1 MAARSPSL
9 LPEMIHGNLRG
20 LDKVFAECTWT
31 SVRAFLAQ
39 RLCDRD
45 GGFVAA
51 RSRCFC
57 FFNCQVRTV
66 LILFLSKQ
74 KTLGRAHFAFPTSNG
89 HRGVL
94 LAPQQHIH
102 CAKRGPKQTLYSL
115 RQLRLGFEL
124 QPPPLSDTT
133 LAERLPLRVPVIHD
147 YAQRSTTESSTHTD
161 VVMVVVLRSRD
172 AVCLRLASLA

>member
-9 LPEMIHGNLRG
+9 LPEMIDGNLRG

-51 RSRCFC
+51 RSLLLFL
-57 FFNCQVRTV
+57 QLPSRTV

-74 KTLGRAHFAFPTSNG
+74 KTPGRAHFAFPTSNG

-102 CAKRGPKQTLYSL
+102 CAKRGPKQTLHSL

-147 YAQRSTTESSTHTD
+147 YAQRSTTESSTHGRHHGT
-161 VVMVVVLRSRD
+161 
-172 AVCLRLASLA
+172 CASQP

>member
-9 LPEMIHGNLRG
+9 LPEMIDGNLRG

-45 GGFVAA
+45 GGCVAA
-51 RSRCFC
+51 LTR
-57 FFNCQVRTV
+57 
-66 LILFLSKQ
+66 LLFLQLPSKNRFDFVSF
-74 KTLGRAHFAFPTSNG
+74 KTKNSGESPFCVPNF
-89 HRGVL
+89 
-94 LAPQQHIH
+94 
-102 CAKRGPKQTLYSL
+102 KRSQRRPVGPAAAYPLCETRSKADSL

-147 YAQRSTTESSTHTD
+147 YAQRSTTERSTHG
-161 VVMVVVLRSRD
+161 RRHGS
-172 AVCLRLASLA
+172 CASQP

>member
-9 LPEMIHGNLRG
+9 LPEMIDGNLRG

-51 RSRCFC
+51 RSRGFC

-66 LILFLSKQ
+66 LILLSKQ
-74 KTLGRAHFAFPTSNG
+74 KKTLGRAHFAFPTSNG

-133 LAERLPLRVPVIHD
+133 LAERLPLRVPVVHD
-147 YAQRSTTESSTHTD
+147 YAQRSTTERSTHG
-161 VVMVVVLRSRD
+161 RRHGS
-172 AVCLRLASLA
+172 CASQP

>member
-9 LPEMIHGNLRG
+9 LPEMIDGNLRG

-51 RSRCFC
+51 RS
-57 FFNCQVRTV
+57 
-66 LILFLSKQ
+66 LLLFLQLPSKNRFDFVSF
-74 KTLGRAHFAFPTSNG
+74 KTKNSGESPFCVPNFKRSQRRPVGPAAAYP
-89 HRGVL
+89 
-94 LAPQQHIH
+94 
-102 CAKRGPKQTLYSL
+102 CAKRGPKQTLHSL

-147 YAQRSTTESSTHTD
+147 YAQRSTTERSTHG
-161 VVMVVVLRSRD
+161 RRHGS
-172 AVCLRLASLA
+172 CASQP

>member
-9 LPEMIHGNLRG
+9 LPEMIDGNLRG

-74 KTLGRAHFAFPTSNG
+74 KKLWGEPILRSQ
-89 HRGVL
+89 L
-94 LAPQQHIH
+94 
-102 CAKRGPKQTLYSL
+102 QTVTEASCWPRSSISIVRNEVQSRLSRYSL

-147 YAQRSTTESSTHTD
+147 YAQRSTTESSTHGRHHGT
-161 VVMVVVLRSRD
+161 
-172 AVCLRLASLA
+172 CASQP

>member
-1 MAARSPSL
+1 MPADEAYAAWL
-9 LPEMIHGNLRG
+9 HEVLLCGLPEMIDGNLRG

-66 LILFLSKQ
+66 LILFLSNQ
-74 KTLGRAHFAFPTSNG
+74 MLFFDYN
-89 HRGVL
+89 
-94 LAPQQHIH
+94 
-102 CAKRGPKQTLYSL
+102 LY
-115 RQLRLGFEL
+115 Q
-124 QPPPLSDTT
+124 
-133 LAERLPLRVPVIHD
+133 
-147 YAQRSTTESSTHTD
+147 
-161 VVMVVVLRSRD
+161 
-172 AVCLRLASLA
+172 

>member
-9 LPEMIHGNLRG
+9 LPEMIDGNLRG

-51 RSRCFC
+51 RS
-57 FFNCQVRTV
+57 
-66 LILFLSKQ
+66 LLLFLQLPSKNRFDFVSF
-74 KTLGRAHFAFPTSNG
+74 KTKTPGRAHFAFPTSNG

-94 LAPQQHIH
+94 LARSSISIVRNEVQS
-102 CAKRGPKQTLYSL
+102 RLYTL
-115 RQLRLGFEL
+115 
-124 QPPPLSDTT
+124 
-133 LAERLPLRVPVIHD
+133 
-147 YAQRSTTESSTHTD
+147 
-161 VVMVVVLRSRD
+161 
-172 AVCLRLASLA
+172 

>member
-9 LPEMIHGNLRG
+9 LPEMIDGNLRG

-74 KTLGRAHFAFPTSNG
+74 KNSGESPFCVPNFKRSQRRPVGPAAAYP
-89 HRGVL
+89 
-94 LAPQQHIH
+94 
-102 CAKRGPKQTLYSL
+102 CAKRGPKQTLHSL

-147 YAQRSTTESSTHTD
+147 YAQRSTTESSTHGRRHGT
-161 VVMVVVLRSRD
+161 
-172 AVCLRLASLA
+172 CASQP

>member
-9 LPEMIHGNLRG
+9 LPEMIDGNLRG

-51 RSRCFC
+51 LTRLLFC

-89 HRGVL
+89 HSGVL

-102 CAKRGPKQTLYSL
+102 CRNEVQSRLDTL
-115 RQLRLGFEL
+115 
-124 QPPPLSDTT
+124 
-133 LAERLPLRVPVIHD
+133 
-147 YAQRSTTESSTHTD
+147 
-161 VVMVVVLRSRD
+161 
-172 AVCLRLASLA
+172 

>member
-9 LPEMIHGNLRG
+9 LPEMIDGNLRG

-51 RSRCFC
+51 RSRGFC
-57 FFNCQVRTV
+57 FFNCQVRAV

-74 KTLGRAHFAFPTSNG
+74 KTPGRAHFAFPTSNG

-102 CAKRGPKQTLYSL
+102 IHCAKRGPKQTLHSL

-147 YAQRSTTESSTHTD
+147 YAQRSTTESSTHGRHHGT
-161 VVMVVVLRSRD
+161 
-172 AVCLRLASLA
+172 CASQP